1 MTLTQIEYALAVA
14 KFLSFQKAAQ
24 ACHVAQPS
32 LSTQIKKLE
41 EHLGIKLFQR
51 STNTGVIV
59 TEVGLRALEQMAVI
73 VQEANRLE
81 GLCSDH
87 NQVLSGVVRLGI
99 VPTISPYLIPL
110 FWSKFR
116 KQYPNA
122 KLELHEEPT
131 KRLMEGLK
139 AGRIDITIMSPPK
152 DAPDFVIEKLLYY
165 EPFVLYASSGHPL
178 LEVDEVK
185 SPTLAKHDLI
195 TIDEAHCMR
204 EQVIAACGK
213 ADLPSDSGILRNG
226 GLPALISLVDAE
238 GGYTLI
244 PKLAEI
250 MLSSE
255 QRRRGIRPIVA
266 KTPYRRVSIVYNRN
280 QVRKRFIEALFQ
292 SVRQCG
298 LPDAVSLTSPKGTVI
313 EPGLDHFQQA

>member
-41 EHLGIKLFQR
+41 DHLGIKLFQR
-51 STNTGVIV
+51 STNTGVSI
-59 TEVGLRALEQMAVI
+59 TEVGLRALEQMEVI
-73 VQEANRLE
+73 IQEANRLE

-87 NQVLSGVVRLGI
+87 HQVLGGVVRLGI

-116 KQYPNA
+116 RQYPNV
-122 KLELHEEPT
+122 KLELYEEPT
-131 KRLMEGLK
+131 KKLMEGLK
-139 AGRIDITIMSPPK
+139 TGRVDITIMSPPK
-152 DAPDFVIEKLLYY
+152 DAPDFVIEKLLFY

-178 LEVDEVK
+178 LEVEAVK
-185 SPTLAKHDLI
+185 SPALAKHDLV
-195 TIDEAHCMR
+195 TIDDAHCMR
-204 EQVIAACGK
+204 EQVLAACGK
-213 ADLPSDSGILRNG
+213 SDVPGDSGVLRNG
-226 GLPALISLVDAE
+226 GLQALISLVDAE
-238 GGYTLI
+238 GGFTLI
-244 PKLAEI
+244 PKLAEV

-255 QRRRGIRPIVA
+255 QKKRGLRPVIA

-280 QVRKRFIEALFQ
+280 QVRKRFIEALF
-292 SVRQCG
+292 SCIRQCG
-298 LPDAVSLTSPKGTVI
+298 LPDEISLTAPKGTVL
-313 EPGLDHFQQA
+313 EPGLDHFQQV